1 MAADEEEL
9 TAVTRLCNNEGLE
22 FAWLGASRQ
31 PDGKWVTP
39 DGEEVFFF
47 NWSPGEPSMVDGGD
61 GAAEN
66 YLLLWHMNDDTW
78 LYNDSR
84 EDPLDE
90 YGFICG
96 GKIGFVCKMW

>member
-1 MAADEEEL
+1 MRIAACPCSQVEV
-9 TAVTRLCNNEGLE
+9 AV
-22 FAWLGASRQ
+22 LGALQ
-31 PDGKWVTP
+31 PGATQA

-90 YGFICG
+90 YGFIYG